1 MPAKH
6 THTQKNYKGIQH
18 KVGQYIGIVKSDNN
32 GGHVGYKYGQG
43 KSLKANHIEMNIF
56 FINYDN

>member
-1 MPAKH
+1 MPAKN

-43 KSLKANHIEMNIF
+43 KSLNANHLF
-56 FINYDN
+56 Y